1 MFEDELLIF
10 GLAQLKIRS
19 ALILWA
25 EFFQLPDL
33 NPGRQIKDRQRYLG
47 AMLSPNTLLAYT

>member
-25 EFFQLPDL
+25 EFLQLPDL
-33 NPGRQIKDRQRYLG
+33 NPGRPIKNRERYLG
-47 AMLSPNTLLAYT
+47 AMLSLRN